1 MQYGTVTGRFL
12 ATVADTSGDPDNF
25 PDEVPVTGKVRF
37 TPSVSAVI
45 AETEGAIVLPTP
57 ITADL
62 DSEGYISLNGVRGVS
77 LIATNSTGIN
87 PTDFTYTLAF
97 IDLKYGTTA
106 LTYRS
111 FNMDLPANTTVD
123 LSDVTPIPV
132 SGGVS
137 ITRGEQGETGPAGP
151 AGPAGP
157 QGVQGLTGAVGPT
170 GPQGTAGATGATGP
184 QGTTGATG
192 AKGDTGAQG
201 IQGLTG
207 ATGAVGPAGPKG
219 DTGLQGPKGDT
230 GATGATG
237 PTGPAG
243 TGAVSSVAGRSGD
256 VTLTK
261 SDVGLANVDNTA
273 DVDKPIST
281 AQQNQNI
288 ALGQA
293 LNGKVDGTTMAA
305 YAAPKDSP
313 TFTGTVSGITKA
325 MVGLGSVDNTADTA
339 KPVSTAQQTAL
350 NLKAPLASPAFTG
363 TVTGIT
369 ATMVGL
375 GSVNNTADTAKPVS
389 TAQQTALNLKAPL
402 ASPAFT
408 GTVTGVTA
416 TMVGLD
422 QVTNTSDANKPV
434 STAQA
439 TALAAKAPLASPAF
453 TGTVTGITAAMVGL
467 GNVTNT
473 ADSAKPVST
482 AQQTALDAK
491 VNAPTAIKSIQQI
504 TAAAYTALATKDAS
518 VLYVV
523 VG

>member
-1 MQYGTVTGRFL
+1 VQYGTVTGRFL
-12 ATVADTSGDPDNF
+12 ATVADTTGDPDTF
-25 PDEVPVTGKVRF
+25 PDEVPVSGKVRF

-62 DSEGYISLNGVRGVS
+62 DAEGYISLNGVRGVS

-87 PTDFTYTLAF
+87 PTNFTYTLAF
-97 IDLKYGTTA
+97 IDLKYGTAA
-106 LTYRS
+106 LTYRA
-111 FNMDLPANTTVD
+111 FNMELPAGTTVD

-137 ITRGEQGETGPAGP
+137 ITRGEKGETGPI
-151 AGPAGP
+151 GPAGP
-157 QGVQGLTGAVGPT
+157 QGIQGLTGVAGPDGPVGP
-170 GPQGTAGATGATGP
+170 
-184 QGTTGATG
+184 
-192 AKGDTGAQG
+192 KGDTGATGTQGLTGPKGDTGTQG
-201 IQGLTG
+201 IQGVKGDTG
-207 ATGAVGPAGPKG
+207 ATGAVGPVGPKG

-230 GATGATG
+230 GDTGPIG

-261 SDVGLANVDNTA
+261 SDVGLASVDNTA
-273 DVDKPIST
+273 DADKPIST
-281 AQQNQNI
+281 AAQNQFV

-293 LNGKVDGTTMAA
+293 LNSKVDGSTLTA

-325 MVGLGSVDNTADTA
+325 MVGLGNVDNTADTA

-350 NLKAPLASPAFTG
+350 NLKANLASPTFTG
-363 TVTGIT
+363 TPAAPT
-369 ATMVGL
+369 AAAG
-375 GSVNNTADTAKPVS
+375 
-389 TAQQTALNLKAPL
+389 
-402 ASPAFT
+402 
-408 GTVTGVTA
+408 
-416 TMVGLD
+416 
-422 QVTNTSDANKPV
+422 TNTTQVAT
-434 STAQA
+434 TAFV
-439 TALAAKAPLASPAF
+439 TTGLAAKAPLASPAF
-453 TGTVTGITAAMVGL
+453 TGTVTGITPTMVGL
-467 GNVTNT
+467 GNVNNT
-473 ADSAKPVST
+473 ADTAKPVST
-482 AQQTALDAK
+482 AQQTALDGK

-504 TAAAYTALATKDAS
+504 TAAAYSALATKDAS

>member
-1 MQYGTVTGRFL
+1 VQYGTVTGRFL
-12 ATVADTSGDPDNF
+12 ATVADTTGDPDNF

-111 FNMDLPANTTVD
+111 FNIELPANTTVD

-137 ITRGEQGETGPAGP
+137 ITRGEKGDPGDPGDPGQPGDPGAPGISAYEVAVANGYSGTQAQWLASLVGPPGSGGTPTTRVISAGT
-151 AGPAGP
+151 
-157 QGVQGLTGAVGPT
+157 GLTGGGDLSADRVIALSAAT
-170 GPQGTAGATGATGP
+170 VASLAKADTA
-184 QGTTGATG
+184 
-192 AKGDTGAQG
+192 
-201 IQGLTG
+201 
-207 ATGAVGPAGPKG
+207 
-219 DTGLQGPKGDT
+219 LQSAPVT
-230 GATGATG
+230 A
-237 PTGPAG
+237 
-243 TGAVSSVAGRSGD
+243 VAGRSGD
-256 VTLTK
+256 VTLAK
-261 SDVGLANVDNTA
+261 SDVGLAN
-273 DVDKPIST
+273 
-281 AQQNQNI
+281 
-288 ALGQA
+288 
-293 LNGKVDGTTMAA
+293 
-305 YAAPKDSP
+305 
-313 TFTGTVSGITKA
+313 
-325 MVGLGSVDNTADTA
+325 VDNTADTA

-408 GTVTGVTA
+408 GTVTGITA

-504 TAAAYTALATKDAS
+504 TAAAYAALGTKDAS